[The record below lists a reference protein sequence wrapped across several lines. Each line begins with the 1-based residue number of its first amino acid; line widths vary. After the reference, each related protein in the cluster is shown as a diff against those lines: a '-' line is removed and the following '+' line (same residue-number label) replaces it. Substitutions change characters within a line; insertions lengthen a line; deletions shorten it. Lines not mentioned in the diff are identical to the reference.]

1 MNLTK
6 EEKNQRLRQWWLY
19 VPQGEVA
26 VVRTRIMRKCMISE
40 DVFYNWLKMRTEI
53 PNLACVEIEQV
64 IKEPIFSSETPACMK
79 AWTDAGTQAPCH
91 PHG

>member
-64 IKEPIFSSETPACMK
+64 IKEPIFSSETPLYSRSPKKEGEPK
-79 AWTDAGTQAPCH
+79 A
-91 PHG
+91 